1 MARYRAVGGGAHGQ
15 LDTVLDYYESL
26 DPGRFVILGKPG
38 SGKTVLAVH
47 LLVRILER
55 RQAGHLR
62 PDGELWAVPV
72 RFSLAAFDT
81 TLTLDQSITGQLE
94 QRITDLPEAVA
105 RDGLDE
111 MDPDQGTPQRATAAV
126 DRINTYV
133 RGTRPSPVVVT
144 CRLDRYQQLIGIS
157 TTPAPATATDV
168 YIQELQVTQVRA
180 YLRAQLRGPADENA
194 WRPIL
199 TLLDNAPRG
208 RPARAFTRS
217 LSSPWLLTLAV
228 TVCRSGTNPA
238 DLLTAATVAPS
249 TADPGGADRMLSM
262 LLGRFI
268 PAAIRLHPD
277 SRYTDSAKVTRWL
290 TTLAGH
296 LRWQAAHGGSGTDLL
311 LVDLWQVS
319 HDNPLCQPVVRHPPP
334 NNH

>member
-157 TTPAPATATDV
+157 TTPAPATDV
-168 YIQELQVTQVRA
+168 YIEELDVAQVSA
-180 YLRAQLRGPADENA
+180 C
-194 WRPIL
+194 
-199 TLLDNAPRG
+199 
-208 RPARAFTRS
+208 TRS
-217 LSSPWLLTLAV
+217 CVARPMRPHGDQSSPTS
-228 TVCRSGTNPA
+228 TMTR
-238 DLLTAATVAPS
+238 TA
-249 TADPGGADRMLSM
+249 R
-262 LLGRFI
+262 
-268 PAAIRLHPD
+268 
-277 SRYTDSAKVTRWL
+277 
-290 TTLAGH
+290 
-296 LRWQAAHGGSGTDLL
+296 
-311 LVDLWQVS
+311 
-319 HDNPLCQPVVRHPPP
+319 
-334 NNH
+334 